1 MKLRFPA
8 MSLLLLFSL
17 VLSFGVGAQNY
28 TVSDLKGA
36 LVGQFVKNLVWPD
49 KTGGSE
55 LHIVV
60 LQDDEIMNT
69 LSVLEGMTV
78 NNLVLRLHLA
88 GSVTELPEADMV
100 YLSDKLTAQL
110 SNVLRKTRGN
120 GTLVVTEDSPTL
132 HNVMINILTTRADE
146 VNKTKL
152 AFQINKPNIA
162 YEKIKIQPELVLYG
176 GTELDIASLY
186 RETDEAIQL
195 LRKENISTTAELDSK
210 RALIDAQNS
219 KLANLQ
225 TEFTTLQS
233 QLSKSQNEL
242 LKQRKEL
249 AGTTKNLEQLKSDY
263 LQIKRQAELAKNA
276 AQEDIQKQLQLLGEL
291 EQQVSERNQLLKSK
305 DDEIKSK
312 ETDLS
317 DKIAELAQVSGTL
330 KATYSVVEE
339 QAEVIDQQYLII
351 FGSAALLFVLTVSV
365 IAVTKLYVK
374 NQRNKNKLETTLTAL
389 RNTQEQLVESEKLA
403 SLGQLVAG
411 IAHEINTPIGVVI
424 TSSSNV
430 GDEAREFQNKIAQ
443 NKLTRNELSRF
454 IEMLIQ
460 TDEIIQSSL
469 SRCARLINN
478 FKQVSADQIVAE
490 NREILLKD
498 YTLEIMNTLSVLLKK
513 SQVAWSVKGDNP
525 KEFID
530 PGLLS
535 QVLTNLVNNAL
546 NHAFKGDEQHE
557 ISIIINSG
565 KEFNEITFTDN
576 GAGMDEATRTKMFDP
591 FFTTKRGAGGT
602 GLGMNIVYNLVTAK
616 LRGSISVASE
626 PGEGTTIVIRLPPS
640 EC

>member
-1 MKLRFPA
+1 